1 MYMKLLIMKKD
12 SFWCYRCNCTKKVFL
27 NLIKLDKN
35 YLRHITSTR
44 TIFIYSKKVALP
56 RSAPMVTGLALVPG
70 LDPSDWWELPLLTEA
85 RLLLALPGREL

>member
-1 MYMKLLIMKKD
+1 MNVSQLNKIGQKLLK
-12 SFWCYRCNCTKKVFL
+12 TL
-27 NLIKLDKN
+27 PQQGQ
-35 YLRHITSTR
+35 YL
-44 TIFIYSKKVALP
+44 FYSKKVALP